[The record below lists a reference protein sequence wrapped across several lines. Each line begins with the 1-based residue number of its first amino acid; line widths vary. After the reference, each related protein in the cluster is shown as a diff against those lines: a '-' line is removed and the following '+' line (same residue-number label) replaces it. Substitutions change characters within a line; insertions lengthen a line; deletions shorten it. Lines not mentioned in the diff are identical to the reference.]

1 MKRLVERQQRRLGRR
16 PSRRITP
23 RTRDLTRLYHLI
35 DSVDVETTRQEL
47 MRKATAIVRRG
58 GSAALNFRD
67 LGHSVGVKSSTVH
80 YYFPTKSDLLNEIAS
95 EYTMMFLEALEEGTR
110 DSSSFRQDMLVL
122 VDLFVGA
129 QGEKLSCPVRN
140 AGNRGRPPQPRGED
154 HGQSVFCGV
163 AGLGHAARQTARGC
177 HTRAART
184 GNVRTTADLP
194 AGRGIAPQPSPRPQ
208 GQPGSGQGVDRNVT

>member
-1 MKRLVERQQRRLGRR
+1 
-16 PSRRITP
+16 
-23 RTRDLTRLYHLI
+23 LTCLYHLI

-47 MRKATAIVRRG
+47 MRNATAIVRRG

-95 EYTMMFLEALEEGTR
+95 EYTTMFLEALEDGIR

-129 QGEKLSCPVRN
+129 QGEKLSCL
-140 AGNRGRPPQPRGED
+140 
-154 HGQSVFCGV
+154 CGML
-163 AGLGHAARQTARGC
+163 ATEADLLDPA
-177 HTRAART
+177 
-184 GNVRTTADLP
+184 VRTTVNQFFAALQDWVIRRARLRAVAAPGRLAP
-194 AGRGIAPQPSPRPQ
+194 ATFARLLISMLEGALLLSRLHAHKASLAAAREWIGK
-208 GQPGSGQGVDRNVT
+208 VT